1 MRIIQLNGLAGP
13 KGNKS
18 PGRPDWFAEWLANQG
33 KWAELECGCIEDVH
47 LPQCIT
53 LLTGKRIF
61 IMCPFEMDHGFQAIA
76 KTLKFRDVLKA
87 RGITVKENADTKGL
101 LPPF

>member
-1 MRIIQLNGLAGP
+1 MHIIQPNGLAGP
-13 KGNKS
+13 MGNNS
-18 PGRPDWFAEWLANQG
+18 PGRPDWFAEWLANKGQWV
-33 KWAELECGCIEDVH
+33 KLECGCIEDVH

-61 IMCPFEMDHGFQAIA
+61 IMCPFELDHGFQLIV

-87 RGITVKENADTKGL
+87 RGIILYDTDTIGL
-101 LPPF
+101 FPPF